1 MSGSPSGKQPPDEE
15 LESLRR
21 RVLAL
26 EEEAGA
32 LRELVDNLGVGVF
45 TMEDPGGVAIV
56 SRANPAFARIMG
68 FPSAEAA
75 IGQSAFEHYS
85 DPKERAET
93 QAHFM
98 SDPAFRASGVCR
110 FEAIRLRKDT
120 REPVPTLI
128 QIKATFD
135 EQGRLARFYGVIED
149 TRDRKRAEKAF
160 AASEARFA
168 AVFEESA
175 VGMAMTDIAGA
186 VVRTNRA
193 LQSFVGRTEHEL
205 LGRPFDALTD
215 GATSIVDLSAEGH
228 GPPVEV
234 RFGLPGGGVAWGLVS
249 ATLLSD
255 AEGRP
260 TQRVVMVQDVTRHKE
275 AERELARA
283 IRLES
288 LALMAGGIAHDFNN
302 LLTPVIGNVSMA
314 VRRTEGDVRTMLV
327 LAEQAAGRI
336 RELAQQLLVFARG
349 GVTSMKPGLLTE
361 VVTECVELCLRGTSV
376 RCELSLEPEP
386 WAADFDAGQMV
397 QVFTNLLL
405 NGVQAMPE
413 GGVVECAVRNVQ
425 TGGKRY
431 VQATVRDHGCG
442 IAPEDL
448 GRVFDPFF
456 TTKSQGRGLGLAT
469 THTIVAAHGGRIDV
483 ASEVGRG
490 SVFTVTLPALDGV
503 PAATDSRPEEASTP
517 AGVARLLVMDDERLV
532 RETTRSMLA
541 SCGYDVDAVADGDE
555 ALAAYEEARRQ
566 GRPYAAVILD
576 LTVPGGRGG
585 ADTMARLLELDAN
598 ARGIVASGYSS
609 GAVIDDPRRSGFR
622 GAVNKPFT
630 LRQLHDAVSSV
641 LSEPA
646 A

>member
-1 MSGSPSGKQPPDEE
+1 MAGDPSGKQAPDEE
-15 LESLRR
+15 LENLRQR
-21 RVLAL
+21 ARAL

-45 TMEDPGGVAIV
+45 TMEDPGGKAIV
-56 SRANPAFARIMG
+56 SRANPALARILG
-68 FPSAEAA
+68 YPSAEAM
-75 IGQSAFEHYS
+75 IGQSAFVNYS

-93 QAHFM
+93 MAHYM
-98 SDPAFRASGVCR
+98 SDPAFRASGVIR
-110 FEAIRLRKDT
+110 LEAIRNRADT
-120 REPVPTLI
+120 REPVPILL

-135 EQGRLARFYGVIED
+135 EQGRLARFYGVMED
-149 TRDRKRAEKAF
+149 TRDRARAEKAF

-168 AVFEESA
+168 AMFEESA
-175 VGMAMTDIAGA
+175 VGMALTDLAGV
-186 VVRTNRA
+186 VVRSNRA
-193 LQSFVGRTEHEL
+193 LQSLVGRAEHEL
-205 LGRPFDALTD
+205 VGRSFDTLTD
-215 GATSIVDLSAEGH
+215 GAASIVDLSAEGH
-228 GPPVEV
+228 GPPVDV
-234 RFGLPGGGVAWGLVS
+234 RFTLPGGGVAWGLVS
-249 ATLLSD
+249 ATTLSN

-260 TQRVVMVQDVTRHKE
+260 TQRVVMVQDVTRHKA

-283 IRLES
+283 MRLES

-302 LLTPVIGNVSMA
+302 LLTPIVGNLSMA
-314 VRRTEGDVRTMLV
+314 VRTTDGDTRIMLQ

-336 RELAQQLLVFARG
+336 RGLAQQLLTFARG
-349 GVTSMKPGLLTE
+349 GVTSMNPGLLTE
-361 VVTECVELCLRGTSV
+361 VVAECAELCLRGTSV
-376 RCELSLEPEP
+376 RCELTLEPEP
-386 WAADFDAGQMV
+386 WGASFDAGQMV

-405 NGVQAMPE
+405 NAVQAMPE
-413 GGVVECAVRNVQ
+413 GGVVECGVRNVHIE
-425 TGGKRY
+425 GHRY

-483 ASEVGRG
+483 ASEPGRG
-490 SVFTVTLPALDGV
+490 SVFTVTLPALDGA
-503 PAATDSRPEEASTP
+503 PAAAGSRPEEASSP
-517 AGVARLLVMDDERLV
+517 AGSARLLVMDDERLV

-609 GAVIDDPRRSGFR
+609 GKGIDDPRRSGFR
-622 GAVNKPFT
+622 RAVNKPFT
-630 LRQLHDAVSSV
+630 LRELHEAVSSV
-641 LSEPA
+641 LREA
-646 A
+646 G

>member
-1 MSGSPSGKQPPDEE
+1 MAGDRGGKQPPDEE
-15 LESLRR
+15 VESLRR
-21 RVLAL
+21 RVRAL

-45 TMEDPGGVAIV
+45 TMEDPGGEAII
-56 SRANPAFARIMG
+56 SRANPALARILG
-68 FPSAEAA
+68 YPSAEAM

-98 SDPAFRASGVCR
+98 SDPTFRASGVCR
-110 FEAIRLRKDT
+110 FEGIRLRRDT

-128 QIKATFD
+128 QIKAMFD
-135 EQGRLARFYGVIED
+135 EQGRLARFYGVMED
-149 TRDRKRAEKAF
+149 TRDRKRAERAF

-168 AVFEESA
+168 AMFEESA
-175 VGMAMTDIAGA
+175 VGMALTDLAGV

-193 LQSFVGRTEHEL
+193 FQSLVGRAEHEL
-205 LGRPFDALTD
+205 VGRPFDALTD
-215 GATSIVDLSAEGH
+215 GATSIVDSSRDGQA
-228 GPPVEV
+228 PPVEV
-234 RFGLPGGGVAWGLVS
+234 RFARPGGGIAWGLVS
-249 ATLLSD
+249 TTLLSD

-275 AERELARA
+275 AERELAKTA
-283 IRLES
+283 RLES

-302 LLTPVIGNVSMA
+302 LLAPVVGNVSMA
-314 VRRTEGDVRTMLV
+314 VRRTEGETRAMLV

-336 RELAQQLLVFARG
+336 RDLAQQLLSFARG
-349 GVTSMKPGLLTE
+349 GVTSMNPGLLTE
-361 VVTECVELCLRGTSV
+361 IVAECAELCLRGSSV
-376 RCELSLEPEP
+376 RCELSLEPDP
-386 WAADFDAGQMV
+386 WGARFDAGQMV

-405 NGVQAMPE
+405 NAVQAMPE
-413 GGVVECAVRNVQ
+413 GGVVECAVRNVHI
-425 TGGKRY
+425 GGGRF

-456 TTKSQGRGLGLAT
+456 STKSQGRGLGLAT
-469 THTIVAAHGGRIDV
+469 THTIVTAHGGRIDV

-490 SVFTVTLPALDGV
+490 SVFTVTLPALDTV
-503 PAATDSRPEEASTP
+503 PAATDSRPEEALTR
-517 AGVARLLVMDDERLV
+517 AEGARLLVMDDERLV
-532 RETTRSMLA
+532 RETTRAMLA
-541 SCGYDVDAVADGDE
+541 SCGYDVDAVADGDQ

-598 ARGIVASGYSS
+598 AKGIVDSGYSS

-641 LSEPA
+641 LAEPA